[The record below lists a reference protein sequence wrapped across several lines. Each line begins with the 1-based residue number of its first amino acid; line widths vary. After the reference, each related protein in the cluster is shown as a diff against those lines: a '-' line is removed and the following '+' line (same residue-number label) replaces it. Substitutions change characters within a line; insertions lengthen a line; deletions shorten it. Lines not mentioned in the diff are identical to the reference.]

1 MASATHNASVIDR
14 EENMSLLSYRHSEPA
29 PIDIATER
37 KLLSRFQPRISKYDS
52 VSHDACIEC
61 QVDLFGESCIGKVI
75 GGMNAHAG
83 DFTALCAPEA
93 LPERIGLCSYFIEYA
108 FVHDGSSH
116 VFGCLVFHLAH

>member
-1 MASATHNASVIDR
+1 MANAAQNTSVIDH
-14 EENMSLLSYRHSEPA
+14 EENLGLLSYRHSEPA
-29 PIDIATER
+29 LVDIETEL

-52 VSHDACIEC
+52 VTHDACIEC
-61 QVDLFGESCIGKVI
+61 QVDLFGESDIGKVI

-108 FVHDGSSH
+108 FVHDG
-116 VFGCLVFHLAH
+116 